1 MHRHILRCA
10 LVALGLCA
18 PAAVAAQPRPAAAPS
33 RPSPPG
39 RLALAATQSAIDEV
53 IVPRVEIR
61 ARRSAPTTPAE
72 AVVVAVAETIAETIA
87 APVAEPVAAP
97 TATPAMAPYTIA
109 RTEFDTA
116 VRREAWLLAERRGF
130 RNGSAYE
137 DWIRAET
144 GVRARLVA
152 EGVSVR

>member
-1 MHRHILRCA
+1 MSRKNAVKITPKTVTSARKKATSPRRATGAQDL
-10 LVALGLCA
+10 A
-18 PAAVAAQPRPAAAPS
+18 PAVTE
-33 RPSPPG
+33 
-39 RLALAATQSAIDEV
+39 AL
-53 IVPRVEIR
+53 
-61 ARRSAPTTPAE
+61 PTTPAE